1 MPKAYS
7 HKMNIKKV
15 IPILEW
21 LPNYNI
27 SFFKGDLV
35 AGITVGIILIP
46 QGIAYAL
53 IAGLPPIYGLYCALV
68 PQVMYTIF
76 GSSRQVAIGPV
87 AMDSLIVATGVSTL
101 ALAGSESYI
110 SIAIL
115 LALMVGAIQFILG
128 VFSLGFIVNF
138 LSKPVITGFT
148 SAVALI
154 IGLNQFRN
162 LLGVD
167 FIQSDQ
173 IQYVIEDIWLQI
185 ASFNHHTTIIGLFS
199 VLIIIIFRKI
209 NKKIPNALIV
219 VVIGILIMKYFGNS
233 LSDVS
238 IVKDIPSGL
247 PLFGIPDFDVDQI
260 KELFPIAL
268 TLVMVGYLE
277 TISIGKSLEAKQ
289 DEYRIRPNQE
299 LIALGLSNMVGSLFK
314 AYPSTSSFSRSAINQ
329 ESGAKTGMAAL
340 ISVVMVMVT
349 LLFLTPL
356 FYHLPKTVLAA
367 IIIVAVFNLI
377 NIKEGHFLWKANKL
391 DFWLMISTFLATLL
405 LGIEFGIVVGV
416 GLSLIVLIFR
426 TSRPY
431 IAELGKVPDSNF
443 YRNKNRFEEVILE
456 DDILVFRFDAQL
468 FYANANYF
476 RDNLDEMASKKGK
489 ALKLIV
495 LDAESIN
502 RVDST
507 GLEMLK
513 ERIKF
518 YKKKDVVFY
527 FAGVKGPVRDDLFR
541 SGVLQII
548 DINHFF
554 MRVNQAVKYY
564 KTGDRKHQEKYAK
577 YIHQAYK

>member
-1 MPKAYS
+1 
-7 HKMNIKKV
+7 MNIKKI

-21 LPNYNI
+21 LPNYNK
-27 SFFKGDLV
+27 SLFKGDLI

-68 PQVMYTIF
+68 PQLMYAFF
-76 GSSRQVAIGPV
+76 GSSRQVAVGPV

-115 LALMVGAIQFILG
+115 LALMVGAIQFLLG
-128 VFSLGFIVNF
+128 IFSLGFVVNF

-154 IGLNQFRN
+154 IGFNQFRN

-173 IQYVIEDIWLQI
+173 IQYILEDIWLQVS
-185 ASFNHHTTIIGLFS
+185 SFNTHTTLIGLIS
-199 VLIIIIFRKI
+199 VIIIIVFRRI
-209 NKKIPNALIV
+209 NKKLPNALF
-219 VVIGILIMKYFGNS
+219 VVILGIVIMKYFGKS
-233 LSDVS
+233 FSDVS

-247 PLFGIPDFDVDQI
+247 PVFGIP
-260 KELFPIAL
+260 ELDLELIRELLPIAF

-277 TISIGKSLEAKQ
+277 TISIGKSLESKQ

-299 LIALGLSNMVGSLFK
+299 LIALGISNMVGSLFK
-314 AYPSTSSFSRSAINQ
+314 AYPTTSSFSRSAINQ

-340 ISVVMVMVT
+340 ISVVMVVIT

-367 IIIVAVFNLI
+367 IIIVAVFGLVNF
-377 NIKEGHFLWKANKL
+377 KEATFLWRANVL
-391 DFWLMISTFLATLL
+391 DFWLMLSTFIATLL
-405 LGIEFGIVVGV
+405 LGIEYGIIVGV
-416 GLSLIVLIFR
+416 GLSLVVLLYR

-431 IAELGKVPDSNF
+431 VIELGKVPNSNF
-443 YRNKNRFEEVILE
+443 YRNKNRFEEVEIE
-456 DDILVFRFDAQL
+456 DDILIFRFDAQI
-468 FYANANYF
+468 FYANSSYF
-476 RDNLDEMASKKGK
+476 RDNLDEMAAKKGK

-507 GLEMLK
+507 GVEMLK
-513 ERIKF
+513 ERIK
-518 YKKKDVVFY
+518 YYQKKEVDFY
-527 FAGVKGPVRDDLFR
+527 FAGVKGPVRDDFFR
-541 SGVLQII
+541 SGILDII
-548 DINHFF
+548 GINHFF
-554 MRVNQAVKYY
+554 MKSYQAVKFY

>member
-1 MPKAYS
+1 
-7 HKMNIKKV
+7 MNIKKI

-21 LPNYNI
+21 LPNYNK
-27 SFFKGDLV
+27 SLFRGDLI

-68 PQVMYTIF
+68 PQVMYAIF

-115 LALMVGAIQFILG
+115 LALMVGAIQFLMGI
-128 VFSLGFIVNF
+128 FSLGFIVNF

-154 IGLNQFRN
+154 IGFNQFRN

-173 IQYVIEDIWLQI
+173 IQVIIEDIWGQI
-185 ASFNHHTTIIGLFS
+185 SSFNAPTSTIGIIA
-199 VLIIIIFRKI
+199 VLLIIIFRRI

-219 VVIGILIMKYFGNS
+219 VILGIIVMKYFNTS
-233 LSDVS
+233 FSDVA
-238 IVKDIPSGL
+238 IVKEVPSGL
-247 PLFGIPDFDVDQI
+247 PKFGIPVIDIDQI
-260 KELFPIAL
+260 RELLPIAL

-277 TISIGKSLEAKQ
+277 TISIGKSLEGKQ

-314 AYPSTSSFSRSAINQ
+314 AYPSTSSFSRSAINS
-329 ESGAKTGMAAL
+329 ESGGKTGMSAL
-340 ISVVMVMVT
+340 ISVIMVVIT
-349 LLFLTPL
+349 LLYLTPL
-356 FYHLPKTVLAA
+356 FYYLPKTILAA
-367 IIIVAVFNLI
+367 IIIVSVFGLI
-377 NIKEGHFLWKANKL
+377 NFKEAAFLWKANIL
-391 DFWLMISTFLATLL
+391 DFWLMIATFISTLTF
-405 LGIEFGIVVGV
+405 GIEYGIVVGV
-416 GLSLIVLIFR
+416 GLSLIILIFR

-431 IAELGKVPDSNF
+431 VAELGKVPESDF

-456 DDILVFRFDAQL
+456 NDVLVFRFDAQL
-468 FYANANYF
+468 FYANSSYF
-476 RDNLDEMASKKGK
+476 RDNLDEMASNK
-489 ALKLIV
+489 ATTLKLIV
-495 LDAESIN
+495 LDSESIN
-502 RVDST
+502 RIDST
-507 GLEMLK
+507 GVEMLK

-518 YKKKDVVFY
+518 YQKRGVIFY
-527 FAGVKGPVRDDLFR
+527 FAGVKGPVRDLLFR
-541 SGVLQII
+541 GGLLEII
-548 DINHFF
+548 AINHFF
-554 MRVNQAVKYY
+554 MRVNDAVEFY
-564 KTGDRKHQEKYAK
+564 KTGDRAKQEKYSK
-577 YIHQAYK
+577 YIHQSYE

>member
-1 MPKAYS
+1 
-7 HKMNIKKV
+7 MNIKKV
-15 IPILEW
+15 IPILDW
-21 LPNYNI
+21 LPNYNT
-27 SFFKGDLV
+27 SLLKGDLI
-35 AGITVGIILIP
+35 AGITVGIVLIP

-68 PQVMYTIF
+68 PQIMYAIF
-76 GSSRQVAIGPV
+76 GSSKQVAIGPV

-115 LALMVGAIQFILG
+115 LALMVGSIQFIMG
-128 VFSLGFIVNF
+128 IFSLGFIVNF

-148 SAVALI
+148 SSVALI
-154 IGLNQFRN
+154 IGINQFRN

-173 IQYVIEDIWLQI
+173 IQYVLADIWVQI
-185 ASFNHHTTIIGLFS
+185 TNYNYHTTIIGVIS
-199 VLIIIIFRKI
+199 VLVIIAFRKI

-219 VVIGILIMKYFGNS
+219 VVLGILIMKYFEKSFN
-233 LSDVS
+233 DVS

-247 PLFGIPDFDVDQI
+247 PLFGIPDFEIDQI
-260 KELFPIAL
+260 KELLPIAL

-299 LIALGLSNMVGSLFK
+299 LIALGLSNIVGSFFK
-314 AYPSTSSFSRSAINQ
+314 AYPTTSSFSRSAINQ

-340 ISVVMVMVT
+340 ISVLMVVLT

-367 IIIVAVFNLI
+367 IIIVAVFGLI
-377 NIKEGHFLWKANKL
+377 NFKEAAFLWKANHL
-391 DFWLMISTFLATLL
+391 DFWLMFATFIATLL
-405 LGIEFGIVVGV
+405 LGIEYGITVGV

-431 IAELGKVPDSNF
+431 VTELGKVPNSNF
-443 YRNKNRFEEVILE
+443 YRNKNRFEEVIIE
-456 DDILVFRFDAQL
+456 EDILIFRFDAQI
-468 FYANANYF
+468 FYANSSYF
-476 RDNLDEMASKKGK
+476 RDNLDEMSEKKGK

-507 GLEMLK
+507 GVEMLK

-518 YKKKDVVFY
+518 YKKKGVAFY

-541 SGVLQII
+541 SGILQII

-554 MRVNQAVKYY
+554 MRANEAVKFH

>member
-1 MPKAYS
+1 
-7 HKMNIKKV
+7 MNIKKL

-21 LPNYNI
+21 LPNYNT
-27 SFFKGDLV
+27 SLFKGDLV
-35 AGITVGIILIP
+35 AGITVGIVLIP

-68 PQVMYTIF
+68 PQLMYAIF

-115 LALMVGAIQFILG
+115 LALMVGAIQFIMG

-154 IGLNQFRN
+154 IGFNQFRN

-167 FIQSDQ
+167 FVQSDQ
-173 IQYVIEDIWLQI
+173 IQIIVKDIFLEI
-185 ASFNHHTTIIGLFS
+185 VNFNAHTTLIGLIS
-199 VLIIIIFRKI
+199 VVIIILFRRI

-219 VVIGILIMKYFGNS
+219 VIFGVLTMKFVGPGF
-233 LSDVS
+233 SDVS
-238 IVKDIPSGL
+238 IVKEIPAGL
-247 PLFGIPDFDVDQI
+247 PEFGIPTFDLDLI
-260 KELFPIAL
+260 RDLLPIAL

-299 LIALGLSNMVGSLFK
+299 LIALGISNMVGSLFK
-314 AYPSTSSFSRSAINQ
+314 AYPSASSFSRSAINQ

-340 ISVVMVMVT
+340 IAVVMVVIT
-349 LLFLTPL
+349 LLFLMPL
-356 FYHLPKTVLAA
+356 FYYLPKTVLAA
-367 IIIVAVFNLI
+367 IIIVAVFGLVNF
-377 NIKEGHFLWKANKL
+377 KEARFLWSANKL
-391 DFWLMISTFLATLL
+391 DFWLMLATFLATLL
-405 LGIEFGIVVGV
+405 LGIEFGIVTGV
-416 GLSLIVLIFR
+416 GLSLIILIFR

-431 IAELGKVPDSNF
+431 VAVLGKVPNSNF
-443 YRNKNRFEEVILE
+443 YKNKERFEEVLIDE
-456 DDILVFRFDAQL
+456 DILVLRFDAQL
-468 FYANANYF
+468 FYANASYF
-476 RDNLDEMASKKGK
+476 RDRLDQMMDTKGH

-507 GLEMLK
+507 GIEMLK
-513 ERIKF
+513 ERIRF
-518 YKKKDVVFY
+518 CQKKGILFY

-541 SGVLQII
+541 SGILDII
-548 DINHFF
+548 DLNHFF
-554 MRVNQAVKYY
+554 MRSNEAVMFY
-564 KTGDRKHQEKYAK
+564 KTGDRAPQEKYAK
-577 YIHQAYK
+577 YIHQSYD

>member
-1 MPKAYS
+1 
-7 HKMNIKKV
+7 MNIKKI
-15 IPILEW
+15 IPILDW
-21 LPNYNI
+21 LPNYNF
-27 SFFKGDLV
+27 SLFKGDLI
-35 AGITVGIILIP
+35 AGITVGIVLIP

-68 PQVMYTIF
+68 PQVMYAIF

-115 LALMVGAIQFILG
+115 LALMVGAIQFIMG

-162 LLGVD
+162 LFGVD
-167 FIQSDQ
+167 LVQSDQ
-173 IQYVIEDIWLQI
+173 IQIILEDIWLQI
-185 ASFNHHTTIIGLFS
+185 NNFNFHTTGIGLFS
-199 VLIIIIFRKI
+199 ALLIILFRKT

-219 VVIGILIMKYFGNS
+219 VVLGILIMKFFDKS
-233 LSDVS
+233 LTDVA

-247 PLFGIPDFDVDQI
+247 PKFGIPDFDL
-260 KELFPIAL
+260 ELFRELLPIAL

-299 LIALGLSNMVGSLFK
+299 LIALGISNMVGSLFK
-314 AYPSTSSFSRSAINQ
+314 AYPSASSFSRSAINQ

-340 ISVVMVMVT
+340 ISVVMVVIT
-349 LLFLTPL
+349 LLFLMPL

-367 IIIVAVFNLI
+367 IIIVAVFGLI
-377 NIKEGHFLWKANKL
+377 NFKEARFLWRANKL
-391 DFWLMISTFLATLL
+391 DFWLMLVTFLATLL
-405 LGIEFGIVVGV
+405 LGIEIGIITGV
-416 GLSLIVLIFR
+416 GLSLIILIFR

-431 IAELGKVPDSNF
+431 VAVLGKVPNSNF
-443 YRNKNRFEEVILE
+443 YKNKERFEEVLID
-456 DDILVFRFDAQL
+456 DDILVLRFDAQL
-468 FYANANYF
+468 FYANASYF
-476 RDNLDEMASKKGK
+476 RDKLEQMMDKKGNT
-489 ALKLIV
+489 LKLIV

-507 GLEMLK
+507 GIEMLK
-513 ERIKF
+513 ERIRF
-518 YKKKDVVFY
+518 CQKKGILFY

-541 SGVLQII
+541 SGVLEII

-554 MRVNQAVKYY
+554 MRANQAVMFY
-564 KTGDRKHQEKYAK
+564 KTGDRKPQEKYAK
-577 YIHQAYK
+577 YIHQSYD

>member
-1 MPKAYS
+1 
-7 HKMNIKKV
+7 MNIKKI

-21 LPNYNI
+21 LPNYK
-27 SFFKGDLV
+27 SSLFKGDLI
-35 AGITVGIILIP
+35 AGITVGIVLIP

-68 PQVMYTIF
+68 PQILYAIF

-115 LALMVGAIQFILG
+115 LALLVGVIQFLLG

-162 LLGVD
+162 LFGVD
-167 FIQSDQ
+167 FFQSDQ
-173 IQYVIEDIWLQI
+173 LQYIVVDIWKQF
-185 ASFNHHTTIIGLFS
+185 STFNTHTTVIGLAS
-199 VLIIIIFRKI
+199 VVLIIILRMIH
-209 NKKIPNALIV
+209 KKIPSALL
-219 VVIGILIMKYFGNS
+219 VVILGILIMRFFGTSFN
-233 LSDVS
+233 DVA
-238 IVKDIPSGL
+238 IVKEIPSGL
-247 PLFGIPDFDVDQI
+247 PFFGVPEFELDQI
-260 KELFPIAL
+260 KELLPIAL
-268 TLVMVGYLE
+268 TLVMVGFLE

-299 LIALGLSNMVGSLFK
+299 LIALGLSNIFGSFFK
-314 AYPSTSSFSRSAINQ
+314 AYPSTSSFSRSAINA
-329 ESGAKTGMAAL
+329 ESGAKTGMASL
-340 ISVVMVMVT
+340 ISVLMVVIT

-356 FYHLPKTVLAA
+356 FYYLPKTVLAA

-377 NIKEGHFLWKANKL
+377 NVKEASYLWRVNKL
-391 DFWLMISTFLATLL
+391 DFWLMISTFIATLC
-405 LGIEFGIVVGV
+405 LGIEYGIIVGV
-416 GLSLIVLIFR
+416 GLSLIVLIYR
-426 TSRPY
+426 TSKPY
-431 IAELGKVPDSNF
+431 VTELGKVPNSNF
-443 YRNKNRFEEVILE
+443 YRNKNRFEEVVLE

-468 FYANANYF
+468 FYANASYF
-476 RDNLDEMASKKGK
+476 RDNLEEMTLKKGT

-507 GLEMLK
+507 GVEMLK
-513 ERIKF
+513 ERVRY
-518 YKKKDVVFY
+518 YKKKGVAFY
-527 FAGVKGPVRDDLFR
+527 FAGVKGPVRDDLFK
-541 SGVLQII
+541 SGLLEII
-548 DINHFF
+548 DIHHFF
-554 MRVNQAVKYY
+554 MRANQAVKYY
-564 KTGDRKHQEKYAK
+564 KTGDRKHQEKFAK
-577 YIHQAYK
+577 YIHQSYN

>member
-1 MPKAYS
+1 
-7 HKMNIKKV
+7 MNIKKI

-21 LPNYNI
+21 LPNYNK
-27 SFFKGDLV
+27 SLFKGDLV

-68 PQVMYTIF
+68 PQVMYAIF

-101 ALAGSESYI
+101 ALAGSDSYI

-115 LALMVGAIQFILG
+115 LALMVGTIQFILG
-128 VFSLGFIVNF
+128 IFSLGFIVNF
-138 LSKPVITGFT
+138 LSKPVITVFT

-162 LLGVD
+162 LFGVD

-173 IQYVIEDIWLQI
+173 IQIIVQDIWLQFS
-185 ASFNHHTTIIGLFS
+185 SFNKHTTTIGLIS
-199 VLIIIIFRKI
+199 VAIIIVFRKI
-209 NKKIPNALIV
+209 NKKLPNALIV
-219 VVIGILIMKYFGNS
+219 VLIGIFIMKYFGKSFN
-233 LSDVS
+233 DVA

-247 PLFGIPDFDVDQI
+247 PKFGIPEFDFDQI
-260 KELFPIAL
+260 KQLMPIAL

-340 ISVVMVMVT
+340 ISVIMVIIT
-349 LLFLTPL
+349 LLFLTPF
-356 FYHLPKTVLAA
+356 FYYLPKTVLAA
-367 IIIVAVFNLI
+367 IIIVAVFGLI
-377 NIKEGHFLWKANKL
+377 NFKEAVYLWKAHNL
-391 DFWLMISTFLATLL
+391 DFWLLIATFFSTLVF
-405 LGIEFGIVVGV
+405 GIEYGIIVGV
-416 GLSLIVLIFR
+416 GLSLIILIYR

-431 IAELGKVPDSNF
+431 VTELGKVPDSDF
-443 YRNKNRFEEVILE
+443 YRNKNRFEEVLLE
-456 DDILVFRFDAQL
+456 DDVLVFRFDAQL
-468 FYANANYF
+468 FYANAGYF
-476 RDNLDEMASKKGK
+476 RDNLDEMASKKGS

-495 LDAESIN
+495 LDSESIN
-502 RVDST
+502 RIDST
-507 GLEMLK
+507 GVEMLK

-518 YKKKDVVFY
+518 YQKKGIVFY
-527 FAGVKGPVRDDLFR
+527 FAGVKGPVRDMLFR
-541 SGVLQII
+541 GGLLKVI

-554 MRVNQAVKYY
+554 MRDNDAVTFY
-564 KTGDRKHQEKYAK
+564 KTGDRKHQERYAK
-577 YIHQAYK
+577 YIHQAYH

>member
-1 MPKAYS
+1 
-7 HKMNIKKV
+7 MNIKKI
-15 IPILEW
+15 IPILDW
-21 LPNYNI
+21 LPNYNF
-27 SFFKGDLV
+27 SLFKGDLI
-35 AGITVGIILIP
+35 AGITVGIVLIP

-68 PQVMYTIF
+68 PQVMYAIF

-115 LALMVGAIQFILG
+115 LALMVGAIQFIMG

-162 LLGVD
+162 LFGVD
-167 FIQSDQ
+167 LVQSDQ
-173 IQYVIEDIWLQI
+173 IQIILEDIWLQI
-185 ASFNHHTTIIGLFS
+185 NNFNFHTTGIGLFS
-199 VLIIIIFRKI
+199 ALLIILFRRT

-219 VVIGILIMKYFGNS
+219 VVLGILIMKFFDKS
-233 LSDVS
+233 LTDVA

-247 PLFGIPDFDVDQI
+247 PIFGIPDFDL
-260 KELFPIAL
+260 ELLRELLPIAL

-299 LIALGLSNMVGSLFK
+299 LIALGISNMVGSLFK
-314 AYPSTSSFSRSAINQ
+314 AYPSASSFSRSAINQ

-340 ISVVMVMVT
+340 ISVVMVVIT
-349 LLFLTPL
+349 LLFLMPL

-367 IIIVAVFNLI
+367 IIIVAVFGLI
-377 NIKEGHFLWKANKL
+377 NFKEARFLWRANKL
-391 DFWLMISTFLATLL
+391 DFWLMFVTFLATLL
-405 LGIEFGIVVGV
+405 LGIEIGIITGV
-416 GLSLIVLIFR
+416 GLSLIILIFR

-431 IAELGKVPDSNF
+431 VAVLGKVPNSNF
-443 YRNKNRFEEVILE
+443 YKNKERFEEVLID
-456 DDILVFRFDAQL
+456 DDILVLRFDAQL
-468 FYANANYF
+468 FYANASYF
-476 RDNLDEMASKKGK
+476 RDKLEQMMDKKGNT
-489 ALKLIV
+489 LKLIV

-507 GLEMLK
+507 GIEMLK
-513 ERIKF
+513 ERIRF
-518 YKKKDVVFY
+518 CQKKGILFY

-541 SGVLQII
+541 SGVLEII

-554 MRVNQAVKYY
+554 MRANQAVMFY

-577 YIHQAYK
+577 YIHQSYD